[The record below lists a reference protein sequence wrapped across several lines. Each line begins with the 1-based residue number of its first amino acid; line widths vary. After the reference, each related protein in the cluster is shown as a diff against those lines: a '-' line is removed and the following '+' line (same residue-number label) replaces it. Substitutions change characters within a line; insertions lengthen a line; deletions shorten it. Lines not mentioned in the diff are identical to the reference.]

1 MHLCNALSSQPYE
14 TNHTNVITVILKLK
28 YITMPTAL
36 PAWLLM
42 IYNIMDVY
50 HRSSSI
56 IELTFEANIPSKIA
70 YFIEDSFQIFL
81 AMKLGN
87 NFFSRRT
94 LDL

>member
-1 MHLCNALSSQPYE
+1 
-14 TNHTNVITVILKLK
+14 
-28 YITMPTAL
+28 
-36 PAWLLM
+36 
-42 IYNIMDVY
+42 MDVY